1 MRLMLWLIISIG
13 LGSIIAFAYVTWRN
27 WIAPWRQIERL
38 VRQITAG
45 ERPRTFLVE
54 GGRRARQISLALENI
69 FARQHAIAE
78 QFAQRESGTKTI
90 LSAMHD
96 GLLVVDASG
105 RVVVANETF
114 RKLFSLREVS
124 GGTPLLDAVRNV
136 ELHQLIA
143 ETLRNGEPR
152 QSELAL
158 TGAQKNSERWL
169 QVSAVPMKND
179 KIETGGAVVLLHDV
193 TELKRVNEMRSDF
206 VANVS
211 HELRT
216 PLSILRGYIETLL
229 DNPKTSAKELARI
242 LEVMERHS
250 KRLGLLVDDL
260 LTLAQLESANSSL
273 QLSEVNLSELFG
285 RVVRDW
291 EKKLVEKRLK
301 VMVDLPPTVATV
313 RADETRLQEVLYNLL
328 DNAVKYS
335 HEKGEI
341 RLHAEQGKNGE
352 IALSVSDS
360 GVGIGKNDLPRIFER
375 FYRADK
381 ARSPESIRGT
391 GLGLSIVKH
400 IAQLH
405 GGRVEAESEL
415 GKGTTIRVLLPLQ
428 LSNAAVSV
436 TQT

>member
-1 MRLMLWLIISIG
+1 MLWLIICIA
-13 LGSIIAFAYVTWRN
+13 LGPTIAFAYVAWRN
-27 WIAPWRQIERL
+27 WISPWRQIEQL

-45 ERPRTFLVE
+45 DRPRTFLID
-54 GGRRARQISLALENI
+54 GGTRARRVGLALEKV
-69 FARQHAIAE
+69 FARQHAIDE
-78 QFAQRESGTKTI
+78 QIAQRESGTKTI

-96 GLLVVDASG
+96 GLLVVDAGG

-114 RKLFSLREVS
+114 RKLFSLHEVS
-124 GGTPLLDAVRNV
+124 GGTPLLDAVRSA
-136 ELHQLIA
+136 ELHQLIG

-152 QSELAL
+152 QRELAL
-158 TGAQKNSERWL
+158 AGAQKNSERWL
-169 QVSAVPMKND
+169 QVSAVPIKND
-179 KIETGGAVVLLHDV
+179 KIGTDGAVVLLHDI

-229 DNPKTSAKELARI
+229 DNPKTSPKELARI

-260 LTLAQLESANSSL
+260 LTLAQLESANSNL
-273 QLSEVNLSELFG
+273 RLSEVNLSELFG
-285 RVVRDW
+285 KVVHDW
-291 EKKLVEKRLK
+291 KKKLAEKQLK
-301 VMVDLPPTVATV
+301 MMVDVTATV
-313 RADETRLQEVLYNLL
+313 PVILADERQLEEVLHNLL

-335 HEKGEI
+335 QENGEI
-341 RLHAEQGKNGE
+341 RLHAEQRDDRQ

-360 GVGIGKNDLPRIFER
+360 GIGIGKNDLPRIFER

-400 IAQLH
+400 IAQRH
-405 GGRVEAESEL
+405 GGRVEAESEP
-415 GKGTTIRVLLPLQ
+415 GRGTTIRVILPIAL
-428 LSNAAVSV
+428 
-436 TQT
+436 

>member
-13 LGSIIAFAYVTWRN
+13 LGSIIAFAYMAWRK

-54 GGRRARQISLALENI
+54 GGRRARQISLALEGI
-69 FARQHAIAE
+69 FARQQAIAE
-78 QFAQRESGTKTI
+78 QIAQRESGTKTI

-96 GLLVVDASG
+96 GLLVVDAGG

-124 GGTPLLDAVRNV
+124 GGTPLLDTVRNA

-143 ETLRNGEPR
+143 ESLRNGEPR

-169 QVSAVPMKND
+169 QVSAVPMMND
-179 KIETGGAVVLLHDV
+179 KIGTDGAVVLLHDI

-229 DNPKTSAKELARI
+229 DNPKTSPKELARI
-242 LEVMERHS
+242 LQVMERHS

-260 LTLAQLESANSSL
+260 LTLAELESANSNL
-273 QLSEVNLSELFG
+273 QLSEVNLSELLG
-285 RVVRDW
+285 KVVHDW
-291 EKKLVEKRLK
+291 EKKLAEKQLK
-301 VMVDLPPTVATV
+301 MSVDVAATV
-313 RADETRLQEVLYNLL
+313 PVILADETRLEEVLHNLL

-335 HEKGEI
+335 REKGEI
-341 RLHAEQGKNGE
+341 RLHAEQGDDDE
-352 IALSVSDS
+352 IVLSVSDS

-400 IAQLH
+400 IAQRH

-428 LSNAAVSV
+428 LSNAAASV

>member
-13 LGSIIAFAYVTWRN
+13 LGSIIAFAYVAWRK

-54 GGRRARQISLALENI
+54 GGRRARQISLALEGI
-69 FARQHAIAE
+69 FARQQAIAE
-78 QFAQRESGTKTI
+78 QIAQRESGTKTI

-96 GLLVVDASG
+96 GLLVVDAGG

-124 GGTPLLDAVRNV
+124 GGTPLLDTVRNA

-143 ETLRNGEPR
+143 ESLRNGEPR

-169 QVSAVPMKND
+169 QVSAVPMMND
-179 KIETGGAVVLLHDV
+179 KIGTDGAVVLLHDI

-229 DNPKTSAKELARI
+229 DNPKTSPKELARI
-242 LEVMERHS
+242 LQVMERHS

-260 LTLAQLESANSSL
+260 LTLAELESANSNL
-273 QLSEVNLSELFG
+273 QLSEVNLSELLG
-285 RVVRDW
+285 KVVHDW
-291 EKKLVEKRLK
+291 ERKLAEKQLK
-301 VMVDLPPTVATV
+301 MSVDVAATV
-313 RADETRLQEVLYNLL
+313 PIILADETRLEEVLHNLL

-335 HEKGEI
+335 REKGEI
-341 RLHAEQGKNGE
+341 RLHAEQDDDDE
-352 IALSVSDS
+352 IVLSVSDS

-400 IAQLH
+400 IAQRH

-428 LSNAAVSV
+428 LSNAAASV